1 MKRIATVLLG
11 VLLLGLSAN
20 AQKVFYLFPDYTEA
34 EILFQ
39 GMGRPAK
46 VKMNIDAI
54 GQRIFYYQGDMLMEL
69 TNTDMVRTI
78 KAGDRMFLMK
88 DGLLCEAI
96 QKWEDF
102 TLFVNWKFKNVNIG
116 SKGAMGATTQN
127 KVDVLWTN
135 TISGDE
141 VVGEGRYAEMG
152 EYSLELWKM
161 KGDNTYFFN
170 IDGKEYKAKR
180 LQDLYKQFPSVSKDL
195 KSYARANNLTLE
207 KADDAA
213 KVIGQLVS
221 LLQ

>member
-1 MKRIATVLLG
+1 MKRFVLITLS
-11 VLLLGLSAN
+11 LLLGFFPAK
-20 AQKVFYLFPDYTEA
+20 AQSVFYLFPDYTEG
-34 EILFQ
+34 EIMFQ
-39 GMGRPAK
+39 GISRPVK
-46 VKMNIDAI
+46 VKLNIDAI
-54 GQRIFYYQGDMLMEL
+54 GQRIFYYQENQVMEL
-69 TNTDMVRTI
+69 TNPEQVRTI
-78 KAGDRMFLMK
+78 KAGDRLFLMK
-88 DGLLCEAI
+88 DGLLCEAV

-102 TLFVNWKFKNVNIG
+102 TLYVNWKFKKVNVG
-116 SKGAMGATTQN
+116 SKGALGATTQS

-152 EYSLELWKM
+152 EYALELWKM
-161 KGDNTYFFN
+161 KGDNTYFFVL
-170 IDGKEYKAKR
+170 DGKEYKAKR